1 MCGLKAAGIPFQLE
15 LKLWCHHD
23 GQRAHLTLIQGS
35 SIYHIYHWLIS
46 LGEFFQWWQGHQ
58 RLADG
63 ENSWPAYHGMRHPS
77 GIRPCTGTCNPDCD
91 SGRVFRPRHKLG
103 WCKRN
108 KLFPSVGRCRC
119 QWDTE
124 NFPSVFNAGSPHSF
138 LGPASVRSA
147 NDFWSKTILI
157 KTRTY

>member
-1 MCGLKAAGIPFQLE
+1 MQIILLFAVIFEIMPCPMMCGLKAAGIPFQLE

-108 KLFPSVGRCRC
+108 KLFLSVGRCRSMGQSMGHWEFSKC
-119 QWDTE
+119 FQC
-124 NFPSVFNAGSPHSF
+124 G
-138 LGPASVRSA
+138 LAS
-147 NDFWSKTILI
+147 
-157 KTRTY
+157 